1 MRSILGALG
10 ASCVLAAG
18 ALLTSCGGETG
29 ATDEKPVL
37 TFTAIPDQNTTELE
51 ERFGRVAEYLSET
64 LDVEVE
70 YVPVTDYTA
79 SVEAFTNGD
88 VQLAWFGG
96 LTGVRARR
104 AVDGSRAIAQ
114 GTIDPEYV
122 SYFIANPAS
131 GLEPG
136 GKGPFPEAFRGKQFT
151 FGSDSST
158 SGRLMPEYFIREASG
173 GQLPAEF
180 FGHDNRYSGSHDKT
194 WEAVQNGSV
203 ELGALSY
210 TTYDKRLKEGKID
223 PEQCFIAWITPGYP
237 DYSWNAH
244 PDLDEMFGEG
254 TIDRLQ
260 EALVSITDA
269 ELLTALDRPEGMM
282 EAKNEDFDPLVDLA
296 DQLGLLR

>member
-1 MRSILGALG
+1 MRSILHAVGASGVLALG
-10 ASCVLAAG
+10 AF
-18 ALLTSCGGETG
+18 LTSCSSESN
-29 ATDEKPVL
+29 ATDAQVL

-51 ERFGRVAEYLSET
+51 QRFDRVAAHLSEV
-64 LDVEVE
+64 LGIEVD

-104 AVDGSRAIAQ
+104 AVEGSRAIAQ

-122 SYFIANPAS
+122 SYFVANPGS

-136 GKGPFPEAFRGKQFT
+136 GKGPFPEEFAGKQFT

-158 SGRLMPEYFIREASG
+158 SGRLMPEYFIRQAT
-173 GQLPAEF
+173 GQAPDEF

-194 WEAVQNGSV
+194 WEQVQNGSV
-203 ELGALSY
+203 ELGAMSY
-210 TTYDKRLKEGKID
+210 TTYDKRLAEGKID
-223 PEQCFIAWITPGYP
+223 PSKCFIAWITPGYP

-244 PDLDEMFGEG
+244 PAIDDMFGAG

-260 EALVSITDA
+260 EALTSITDEA
-269 ELLTALDRPEGMM
+269 LLAALDRPEGMM
-282 EAKNEDFDPLVDLA
+282 EASNEDFEPLVDLA

>member
-1 MRSILGALG
+1 MRSFLHAAG
-10 ASCVLAAG
+10 ASCVLALT
-18 ALLTSCGGETG
+18 ALLPSCGGESN
-29 ATDEKPVL
+29 ATDTPVL

-51 ERFGRVAEYLSET
+51 QRFDRVAAYLSEE
-64 LDVEVE
+64 LGIEVD

-104 AVDGSRAIAQ
+104 AVEGSRAIAQ

-131 GLEPG
+131 GLTPG
-136 GKGPFPEAFRGKQFT
+136 GKGPFPTEAFRGKSFT

-158 SGRLMPEYFIREASG
+158 SGRLMPEYFIRENT
-173 GQLPAEF
+173 GQSPAEF
-180 FGHDNRYSGSHDKT
+180 FGQDNRYSGSHDKT

-210 TTYDKRLKEGKID
+210 TTYDKRLAEGKID

-244 PDLDEMFGEG
+244 PAIDEMFGEG

-260 EALVSITDA
+260 EALTSITDQ
-269 ELLTALDRPEGMM
+269 ELLVALDRPEGMM
-282 EAKNEDFDPLVDLA
+282 AATNEDFAPLVDLA